1 MCPQAHSQSIDFL
14 TQIKPITSKKYH
26 INIIIQYNDN
36 LSNITIFSNPKN
48 KKKKTLRKKQSKKK
62 KSEKKTQI
70 KAKKIENNKIKKQ
83 DNIQNRYQSL
93 KGNSCV
99 MITAVYTQTNNKNN
113 TNSRLIKRKIF
124 NIPN

>member
-1 MCPQAHSQSIDFL
+1 MPTS
-14 TQIKPITSKKYH
+14 TQPIYRFSHPNKTDNEQKYH